1 ETWGPGFTSRVLPAW
16 SLHVLPVSAWVSSRR
31 SGFLPQSKDMQV
43 RWIGDSKL
51 ALVCAWCEIST
62 PSISTSI
69 HRLFMQKAQ
78 TYTTALLSLAYS
90 DCSRLP
96 STSPSGV
103 YAIQPKDTH
112 PLMVYCDMNT
122 TGGGWTVIQRNNGSG
137 ELTWDESWTTYK
149 YGFGDL
155 LRDHWVGMEYI
166 YKIASQ
172 TIYQVRFVIYDA
184 SYNMK
189 YADYNMF
196 LVDNE
201 KNGYKLRLG
210 SYSGTAGDGMTVPET
225 NKLHDNKKFSTR
237 DKDQDSYGGNCAS
250 GYGGWWYDACI
261 ASNLNDMNR
270 TIVYT
275 LKFSGHNET
284 NENIVWLCKCCINAK
299 VHLLCI
305 ASE

>member
-1 ETWGPGFTSRVLPAW
+1 MMRVLIALFTGFQIHFLGCFAVVLGLSQLCIS
-16 SLHVLPVSAWVSSRR
+16 SLTLY
-31 SGFLPQSKDMQV
+31 K
-43 RWIGDSKL
+43 
-51 ALVCAWCEIST
+51 
-62 PSISTSI
+62 
-69 HRLFMQKAQ
+69 
-78 TYTTALLSLAYS
+78 AYS

-261 ASNLNDMNR
+261 ASNLNVKSSMSWH
-270 TIVYT
+270 
-275 LKFSGHNET
+275 K
-284 NENIVWLCKCCINAK
+284 LCSNCLGSVILIRPSSICKGA
-299 VHLLCI
+299 
-305 ASE
+305 

>member
-1 ETWGPGFTSRVLPAW
+1 MGLHYGSSLRGGALSSEKRVIYWFQIHFLGCFA
-16 SLHVLPVSAWVSSRR
+16 VLLGLSQ
-31 SGFLPQSKDMQV
+31 L
-43 RWIGDSKL
+43 
-51 ALVCAWCEIST
+51 CIST
-62 PSISTSI
+62 LTPY
-69 HRLFMQKAQ
+69 K
-78 TYTTALLSLAYS
+78 AYS
-90 DCSRLP
+90 DCSQLP

-103 YAIQPKDTH
+103 YVIQPKDTH

-155 LRDHWVGMEYI
+155 LGDHWVGIEYI
-166 YKIASQ
+166 HKIASQ

-184 SYNMK
+184 TYNMR

-225 NKLHDNKKFSTR
+225 SKLHDNKKFSTR

-250 GYGGWWYDACI
+250 GYGGWWYDACV
-261 ASNLNDMNR
+261 ASNLNVKSSLNWH
-270 TIVYT
+270 
-275 LKFSGHNET
+275 K
-284 NENIVWLCKCCINAK
+284 LCSNCLGSAILIRPSSICK
-299 VHLLCI
+299 V
-305 ASE
+305 A